1 MICKFLKSNQSRGAN
16 AVEYCLDKKRHEGG
30 EPRVL
35 KGDENATRLIIQNC
49 PYKNKA
55 TFGVLSFSESAD
67 SISDKKKLDIIADFE
82 RNFIG
87 DFMRERVNILWIEH
101 SDKGRL
107 ELNFIIPN
115 IDLISG
121 KNYAPYSHERD
132 KKRKELWQETIN
144 TENGFTSPRDPA
156 NTQTIECAK
165 KGRLSEKYE
174 SLEQLDKELNELV
187 KQGTLTSRAEIIQ
200 ALQSINCEITR
211 QGADYI
217 GVKLPSQKKATRLK
231 GGIYSENF
239 RELGNIET
247 ISAEHSERAREWN
260 KRDTREISAKNRAT
274 LAKYREFINGKN
286 RARFEPKKQRADE
299 SGKEFKRDNT
309 AEQNGL
315 ENTTKSNRGNQENNK
330 NGNARNDEP
339 ILNHDKSNAERNFTP
354 NRADET
360 RKYKN
365 NGGHENE
372 LNLQPSFVS
381 QQSRALQPTSS
392 FYFWSISPIQHS
404 RNNIIFSKIKT
415 EINQNDSI
423 RESIIRRIREQEQ
436 HNRELEK
443 RDRDRAERKRKA
455 DERARKLRERETA
468 ERERIRAGLERIR
481 NQLKNGIIE
490 RVTDNIRKGLRDHKE
505 RVKAGIKQFSDKIKT
520 RLREFAQARDEFI
533 TKARENRAERE
544 RQNSENGGAISTAT
558 NAIQLTRA
566 RISEHKGAITTST
579 NGIKSTSESIR
590 TTSTGI
596 TTTSTKNRERFTGI
610 SQTIKRELA
619 GTSTELT
626 QQLERG
632 KREIAISNQQ
642 QHYQERIH
650 AIKPELERAVKLS
663 LERQRQII
671 RPR

>member
-1 MICKFLKSNQSRGAN
+1 MICKFLKSNKSRGAN
-16 AVEYCLDKKRHEGG
+16 AVEYCLDKERHKGT

-35 KGDENATRLIIQNC
+35 KGNENATKAIIQNC

-55 TFGVLSFSESAD
+55 TFGVLSFSESAE

-87 DFMRERVNILWIEH
+87 DFMRERINILWIEH
-101 SDKGRL
+101 SDKGGRL

-115 IDLISG
+115 IDLVSG
-121 KNYAPYSHERD
+121 KNYAPYSHQRD

-144 TENGFTSPRDPA
+144 AENGFTSPRDPA
-156 NTQTIECAK
+156 NMQTIECAK
-165 KGRLSEKYE
+165 KGNLREKYE
-174 SLEQLDKELNELV
+174 SLEQLDKELKELV
-187 KQGTLTSRAEIIQ
+187 KQGRLTSRAEIIQ

-217 GVKLPSQKKATRLK
+217 SVKLPNQKKATRLK
-231 GGIYSENF
+231 GGIYCENF
-239 RELGNIET
+239 REPGDIET
-247 ISAEHSERAREWN
+247 ISAEHSERARKWN
-260 KRDTREISAKNRAT
+260 YRSSYALSYKNRET
-274 LAKYREFINGKN
+274 LAKYAEFINAEN
-286 RARFEPKKQRADE
+286 RKRFENTSRSERKDKQPSRDDRRERGTDRELERECDRTSKREQSVAIHTERAI
-299 SGKEFKRDNT
+299 NT
-309 AEQNGL
+309 AEKTNFNYLWSSSPERSNNNSSLLFQN
-315 ENTTKSNRGNQENNK
+315 
-330 NGNARNDEP
+330 
-339 ILNHDKSNAERNFTP
+339 ILKAQD
-354 NRADET
+354 
-360 RKYKN
+360 
-365 NGGHENE
+365 
-372 LNLQPSFVS
+372 
-381 QQSRALQPTSS
+381 
-392 FYFWSISPIQHS
+392 
-404 RNNIIFSKIKT
+404 
-415 EINQNDSI
+415 DSI
-423 RESIIRRIREQEQ
+423 RESIIRRIREQERYY
-436 HNRELEK
+436 RELEN
-443 RDRDRAERKRKA
+443 RVRERAERKRKA
-455 DERARKLRERETA
+455 DELAKKFRNRETARREQERA
-468 ERERIRAGLERIR
+468 ERERIRAEFE
-481 NQLKNGIIE
+481 N
-490 RVTDNIRKGLRDHKE
+490 NISNS
-505 RVKAGIKQFSDKIKT
+505 KAGIRERIKAEISTRLDKFKQRISQGTKQLGDKIKT

-558 NAIQLTRA
+558 NAIQRTRA

>member
-16 AVEYCLDKKRHEGG
+16 AVEYCLDKTRHEGG

-67 SISDKKKLDIIADFE
+67 SISDEKKLEIIADFE

-87 DFMRERVNILWIEH
+87 DFMRERVNLLWIEH

-144 TENGFTSPRDPA
+144 TENSFTSPRDPA
-156 NTQTIECAK
+156 KTQTIECAK

-217 GVKLPSQKKATRLK
+217 GVKLPNQKKATRLK
-231 GGIYSENF
+231 GGIYSESF
-239 RELGNIET
+239 RELGDIET

-260 KRDTREISAKNRAT
+260 KRDTRAISEKNRAT
-274 LAKYREFINGKN
+274 LAKYCEFINERN

-299 SGKEFKRDNT
+299 SGREFKQDNT
-309 AEQNGL
+309 AERNGL

-330 NGNARNDEP
+330 SGNARNDEP
-339 ILNHDKSNAERNFTP
+339 ILNHDKSNAERNYTF

-372 LNLQPSFVS
+372 LNLQPSLVS

-423 RESIIRRIREQEQ
+423 RDSIIRRIREQEQ
-436 HNRELEK
+436 HNRELK
-443 RDRDRAERKRKA
+443 ERKRKA
-455 DERARKLRERETA
+455 DERIRELRKRETAKRERENA
-468 ERERIRAGLERIR
+468 ERENIRERLKGELKQVFKSRIKHRI
-481 NQLKNGIIE
+481 QQFKNSISEGIE
-490 RVTDNIRKGLRDHKE
+490 RGDKWLKE
-505 RVKAGIKQFSDKIKT
+505 RLG
-520 RLREFAQARDEFI
+520 EFAQARNEFI
-533 TKARENRAERE
+533 TKARGDRAKRE

-558 NAIQLTRA
+558 NAIQRTRA
-566 RISEHKGAITTST
+566 RISEHKEAIKTST
-579 NGIKSTSESIR
+579 NGIKSTSDSIR
-590 TTSTGI
+590 KTSTGI
-596 TTTSTKNRERFTGI
+596 TTKSKELNQELEGG
-610 SQTIKRELA
+610 KREL
-619 GTSTELT
+619 TR
-626 QQLERG
+626 QLEGG
-632 KREIAISNQQ
+632 KRELNQELGERKREIVIENQQ
-642 QHYQERIH
+642 QHYRECIH
-650 AIKPELERAVKLS
+650 AIKPELERAIKIH
-663 LERQRQII
+663 LEQQRQII